1 MMRKLNRRGKKEA
14 VKKRQIIIF
23 LTTVVSFLVVL
34 TAMSHYSSLEQK
46 IPKRDPN
53 EYFQFKNISALGYH
67 PKNSSNVMRIQMLY
81 FEFVPVGGDA
91 HNVVI
96 FTEGMSNPNDYY
108 YSHIEKGKK
117 QNVEIIFPPNCEI
130 QIRKQ
135 QDKYP
140 IKIRIR
146 SDEAEGYVTLW
157 LREEDILLSKG
168 K

>member
-1 MMRKLNRRGKKEA
+1 MRKLNRRRKKKA
-14 VKKRQIIIF
+14 VKKRQITIF
-23 LTTVVSFLVVL
+23 LTTVASFFVVL
-34 TAMSHYSSLEQK
+34 TVMLYYSNLEQK

-53 EYFQFKNISALGYH
+53 EYFQFKNISALGCH
-67 PKNSSNVMRIQMLY
+67 PENSSNVVRIQMLY
-81 FEFVPVGGDA
+81 FEFVPVSGDA

-108 YSHIEKGKK
+108 YSHIEKGEK
-117 QNVEIIFPPNCEI
+117 QSVEIVFPPNHEI

-140 IKIRIR
+140 IKIKIR

-157 LREEDILLSKG
+157 LREDDIILSPK
-168 K
+168 